1 VSWIRIAAELI
12 RGAMSSGESP
22 LPPKAELPPPEDVNG
37 LIDLMNQHRA
47 EVNRGFDAV
56 SQMIQAQNQRHQQ
69 ALRIQRR
76 WNYGL
81 LAGLIAIAIVMIA
94 AYWGLSP

>member
-1 VSWIRIAAELI
+1 
-12 RGAMSSGESP
+12 MSSGESP

>member
-1 VSWIRIAAELI
+1 
-12 RGAMSSGESP
+12 MSSGESP
-22 LPPKAELPPPEDVNG
+22 PPAKAELPPPEDVNG

-81 LAGLIAIAIVMIA
+81 LAGLIAIAIMMIA
-94 AYWGLSP
+94 LYWRLSP

>member
-1 VSWIRIAAELI
+1 
-12 RGAMSSGESP
+12 MSSGESAP
-22 LPPKAELPPPEDVNG
+22 PPKAELPPPEDVNG

-76 WNYGL
+76 WNYAL

-94 AYWGLSP
+94 LYWRLKP

>member
-1 VSWIRIAAELI
+1 
-12 RGAMSSGESP
+12 MSSGESAP
-22 LPPKAELPPPEDVNG
+22 PPKAELPPPEDVNG

-56 SQMIQAQNQRHQQ
+56 SQMIQTQNQRHQQ

-81 LAGLIAIAIVMIA
+81 LAGLVAIAIVMIA
-94 AYWGLSP
+94 LYSRLKP